1 LLDARRIAAASALY
15 HDGPNRAPA
24 RPGLERR
31 SRASFRLYSI
41 CAGKLDP
48 SLTKPADRSGFCHEG
63 SLAMLNGQG
72 REPQSRKIED
82 ARDLQAKLY
91 REIGI
96 SAVAAALR
104 FTTQPD
110 SIIRPTVPATRRG
123 PLAA

>member
-1 LLDARRIAAASALY
+1 M
-15 HDGPNRAPA
+15 PQ
-24 RPGLERR
+24 
-31 SRASFRLYSI
+31 
-41 CAGKLDP
+41 
-48 SLTKPADRSGFCHEG
+48 
-63 SLAMLNGQG
+63 GQV

-110 SIIRPTVPATRRG
+110 SVVRVQGATAAGRGG